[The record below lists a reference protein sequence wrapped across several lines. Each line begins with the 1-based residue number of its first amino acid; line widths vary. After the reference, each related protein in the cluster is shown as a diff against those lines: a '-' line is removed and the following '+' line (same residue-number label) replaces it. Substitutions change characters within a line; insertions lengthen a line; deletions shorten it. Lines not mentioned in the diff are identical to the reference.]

1 MASYCSAHRLALGLS
16 LIALFLSSSILPITC
31 KAGEMNADA
40 IISAL
45 KGRKTRSITRSRPEA
60 AAAFAHLREIRRTR
74 GPTMQERE
82 ELYEASKG
90 LPQISLR
97 IYFNFDS
104 DEVLPDSMGT
114 LNEVAKAL
122 RSEELN
128 GKSFEIAGHTDRKGA
143 SDYNIDLSLRRAEAV
158 KRILVT
164 VHGISAD
171 TLTTIGFGFEQLANK
186 NDPYAAENRRVQFVK
201 WND

>member
-1 MASYCSAHRLALGLS
+1 MASYRSAHRLAGLFLAAS
-16 LIALFLSSSILPITC
+16 FLSSSMPPTPC
-31 KAGEMNADA
+31 NAGEVNADA

-45 KGRKTRSITRSRPEA
+45 RGRKTRSITRPRQDA
-60 AAAFAHLREIRRTR
+60 VAAFAHLKEIRKTR

-90 LPQISLR
+90 LPQIALT
-97 IYFNFDS
+97 IFFNFDS
-104 DEVLPDSMGT
+104 DEVLPNSMGT

-122 RSEELN
+122 KSEELR
-128 GKSFEIAGHTDRKGA
+128 GKSFVIAGHTDRKG
-143 SDYNIDLSLRRAEAV
+143 SPDYNIDLSMRRAEAV
-158 KRILVT
+158 KRVLVT
-164 VHGISAD
+164 DYGIDAEA
-171 TLTTIGFGFEQLANK
+171 LTTIGFGFEKLANK